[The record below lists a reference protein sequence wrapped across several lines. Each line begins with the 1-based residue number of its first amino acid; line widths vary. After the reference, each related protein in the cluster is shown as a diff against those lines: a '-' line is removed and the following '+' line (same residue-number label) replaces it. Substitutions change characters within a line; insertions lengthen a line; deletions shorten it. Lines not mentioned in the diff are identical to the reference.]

1 MAIASCIQR
10 QYKQQSKLIQI
21 NNYLHADFPVT
32 PASDQSTQKYH
43 VFSKHSFGIC
53 YISSSS
59 GVGVAA
65 CGNNQAADTTPDFPE
80 AQAEGFK
87 NTAAGSN
94 LSGNVKLDGSST
106 VFPVSKV
113 MASEFQDKS

>member
-10 QYKQQSKLIQI
+10 QYKQQSMIQI
-21 NNYLHADFPVT
+21 NNYYLHADFPVT
-32 PASDQSTQKYH
+32 PASVQIKAPKYH

-65 CGNNQAADTTPDFPE
+65 CSNNQAADTTPDLPE
-80 AQAEGFK
+80 AW
-87 NTAAGSN
+87 
-94 LSGNVKLDGSST
+94 LKLKALKHGGWLQFVRQCEVRWLQHS
-106 VFPVSKV
+106 VSR
-113 MASEFQDKS
+113 F